1 MGDENLWIV
10 PQPCSFRLRDRRGRR
25 AANRPTAVNPDEP
38 DHHSRHWAVRGG
50 LLLGQGLADAM
61 ARWLPDGPQIRG
73 QLAT

>member
-50 LLLGQGLADAM
+50 LLLWAGSCRRNGPLVTRWPAD
-61 ARWLPDGPQIRG
+61 
-73 QLAT
+73 